1 MAEFVFDGCTGFF
14 DKILGVDLTQCCLEH
29 DINFWT
35 RQGPDGKEI
44 DFISS
49 NLQML
54 ECFYHQDPIIGGI
67 AAAVAG
73 LGIFTGGLIFWRRGK
88 RGNRD
93 GIHGV

>member
-1 MAEFVFDGCTGFF
+1 MPFEFDGCTFF
-14 DKILGVDLTQCCLEH
+14 PDWILGVDLTQCCLEH

-54 ECFYHQDPIIGGI
+54 ECFYHQDPIIGSL
-67 AAAVAG
+67 AAIVASI
-73 LGIFTGGLIFWRRGK
+73 GIFSGGLIFWRRGK
-88 RGNRD
+88 RGKRD
-93 GIHGV
+93 VVNGV